1 MSTKSL
7 QELLDY
13 IKENEII
20 LDDEMNQEILDKFK
34 EIRERNQNE

>member
-1 MSTKSL
+1 MSTKTL

-13 IKENEII
+13 IRDNEII

-34 EIRERNQNE
+34 EIKERNENR